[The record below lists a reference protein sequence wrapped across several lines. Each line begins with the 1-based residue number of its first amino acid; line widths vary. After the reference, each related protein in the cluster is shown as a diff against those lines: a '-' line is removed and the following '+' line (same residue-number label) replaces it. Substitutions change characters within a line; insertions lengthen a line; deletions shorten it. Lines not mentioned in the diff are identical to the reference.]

1 MSFRLYNTLFG
12 RFIGYYDDTTYIKK
26 ISLHEYDTIIDIY

>member
-12 RFIGYYDDTTYIKK
+12 RFIGCYNDTIYIKK